1 MTQMAIYKVK
11 HIRLQWHNCTF
22 KIVLIVVRHPVSVFP
37 PKGYVPYAPIGCDT
51 QRAFMKWS
59 RTSYDSKKEHSR
71 TGENEKGIQNPQ
83 VWSLQKSI
91 SKQW

>member
-1 MTQMAIYKVK
+1 MSFGGLDPTANLSSERQSVNNPK
-11 HIRLQWHNCTF
+11 
-22 KIVLIVVRHPVSVFP
+22 LIPRFGDTAPLALRRPEIGHGSSVVHGRS
-37 PKGYVPYAPIGCDT
+37 YAPIGCDT

-83 VWSLQKSI
+83 V
-91 SKQW
+91 

>member
-1 MTQMAIYKVK
+1 MALFLP
-11 HIRLQWHNCTF
+11 RLGHRLREGGDGAQAA
-22 KIVLIVVRHPVSVFP
+22 SVDVFFP
-37 PKGYVPYAPIGCDT
+37 LPSARRSAHSGAYAPIGCDT

-83 VWSLQKSI
+83 V
-91 SKQW
+91 

>member
-1 MTQMAIYKVK
+1 MDGRIDGETEDC
-11 HIRLQWHNCTF
+11 LST
-22 KIVLIVVRHPVSVFP
+22 
-37 PKGYVPYAPIGCDT
+37 YAPIGCDT
-51 QRAFMKWS
+51 QRGFMKWS

>member
-1 MTQMAIYKVK
+1 MEIEQGNGEMESRCDRRGGGMDKMEQHHFQETMLSLVMRPSMGTA
-11 HIRLQWHNCTF
+11 R
-22 KIVLIVVRHPVSVFP
+22 RRPSR
-37 PKGYVPYAPIGCDT
+37 PYAPIGCDT

-83 VWSLQKSI
+83 V
-91 SKQW
+91 